1 MIAQKKPE
9 TPLEYAVWRAMS
21 CCRSG
26 QRCLNGEKKEM
37 KTDADQ
43 MRYAVY
49 VLLNAVEDVAIAIGE
64 LAKGGGE

>member
-1 MIAQKKPE
+1 
-9 TPLEYAVWRAMS
+9 
-21 CCRSG
+21 
-26 QRCLNGEKKEM
+26 
-37 KTDADQ
+37 